1 MTQTTV
7 HIPAQRRRKT
17 KEEIQ
22 RELLKKKREREK
34 RKDFESRTVKVTLYL
49 DPDLKDLLYLDAD
62 AQGKPVY
69 QVLDRIL
76 RDHYGIE

>member
-1 MTQTTV
+1 M
-7 HIPAQRRRKT
+7 
-17 KEEIQ
+17 
-22 RELLKKKREREK
+22 KKKEREK
-34 RKDFESRTVKVTLYL
+34 KKTFETRTVKVTLYL
-49 DPDLKDLLYLDAD
+49 DPDLKDLLYLEAD